1 MAVKQVAERTA
12 IEDGRQIK
20 HAYVQTRNI
29 GIMPSPVAGKQ
40 NKPDEDIHAHYK
52 IGNGQ
57 ETLWLAVWQIRFR
70 MGNLQEEQEHGNGPI
85 DGAGTLHDDV
95 KVMFIQVHILLATME
110 FLMLL

>member
-1 MAVKQVAERTA
+1 MAVKQVTERTA

-20 HAYVQTRNI
+20 HAYVQTCDI
-29 GIMPSPVAGKQ
+29 GIVLCPVAGKQ
-40 NKPDEDIHAHYK
+40 NKPNEDIHTHYK

-70 MGNLQEEQEHGNGPI
+70 MGNLQEEQEYGKSPI
-85 DGAGTLHDDV
+85 DGAGTLHNDV
-95 KVMFIQVHILLATME
+95 EVMFIQVHILLDTME